1 MPEPCLG
8 GPYAHSSFMAGWT
21 DSLPSSDLTTEYL
34 TQMQHHHAALTCA
47 PKALRARAPPCHHEQ
62 ESLPPAT
69 INVGVL
75 GLSVWGMQPLG
86 LQGARCT
93 WRLAAALAAGCR
105 ICVEQCIG
113 QLDGRT
119 CPWLRECTSSPRGLD
134 GSTVSGRA
142 DECSPV
148 SGLRLGEMGLKQ

>member
-75 GLSVWGMQPLG
+75 GLSVWGMQPPG

-93 WRLAAALAAGCR
+93 WRLAAASASSSASGSWMAGHALG
-105 ICVEQCIG
+105 CVSAQALRGDWMG
-113 QLDGRT
+113 QLSAGELT
-119 CPWLRECTSSPRGLD
+119 NAPPY
-134 GSTVSGRA
+134 
-142 DECSPV
+142 
-148 SGLRLGEMGLKQ
+148 LG